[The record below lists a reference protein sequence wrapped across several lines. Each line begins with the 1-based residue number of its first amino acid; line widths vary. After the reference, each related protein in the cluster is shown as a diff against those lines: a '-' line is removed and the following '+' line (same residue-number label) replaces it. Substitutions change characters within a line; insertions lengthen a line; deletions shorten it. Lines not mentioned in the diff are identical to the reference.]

1 MSEETKIENTQGNG
15 DLAVVVPSFLVRID
29 FTRLSN
35 DELVEIAKIIKP
47 YTGRYEIVQAKKS
60 VLHFKLPFIGE
71 EYKLIIKPSI
81 QGLYHLKSP
90 NWCKE
95 FQPGWVLFNSFKLWQ
110 YLSAKYVAH

>member
-35 DELVEIAKIIKP
+35 DELLEIAKIVKP
-47 YTGRYEIVQAKKS
+47 YSGRYEIIQSKKS
-60 VLHFKLPFIGE
+60 VLHFKLPFICE
-71 EYKLIIKPSI
+71 EYKLIIKPSV
-81 QGLYHLKSP
+81 QGLYYLKSP

-95 FQPGWVLFNSFKLWQ
+95 FQPSWVLFNSFNLWQ
-110 YLSAKYVAH
+110 YLSAKYEA

>member
-1 MSEETKIENTQGNG
+1 MHHNDKAMKSMRNEYDFIA
-15 DLAVVVPSFLVRID
+15 DDMPSFLVRID

-60 VLHFKLPFIGE
+60 VLRFKLPFIGE

-81 QGLYHLKSP
+81 QYLYHLKSP

-95 FQPGWVLFNSFKLWQ
+95 FQPSLVLFNSFKLWQ
-110 YLSAKYVAH
+110 YLSAK